1 MVEQGFV
8 VGLLESLGEESEEVD
23 EGTGMAEEEMVWQ
36 LADGDLVGLPT
47 DLFFEFLD
55 VKVREGKEFLDKK
68 EMEEFLLD
76 FGVHKYFV

>member
-1 MVEQGFV
+1 MVDQGFV

-36 LADGDLVGLPT
+36 LADCDLVGLPT

-55 VKVREGKEFLDKK
+55 VEVREGKEFLDKK